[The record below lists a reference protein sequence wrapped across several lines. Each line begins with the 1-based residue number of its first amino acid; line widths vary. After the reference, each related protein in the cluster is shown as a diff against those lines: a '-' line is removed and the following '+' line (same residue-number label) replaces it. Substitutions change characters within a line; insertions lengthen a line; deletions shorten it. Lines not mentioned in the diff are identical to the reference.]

1 MFENTLQG
9 ALIGVTVI
17 PTLILSLPTTSFVRY
32 AIYPLPALLVLRAL
46 LWPPTEGLAKETYL
60 LGLLMTDTSF
70 KMFDYLYLQGYNAPA
85 KFLQVDRVGRTI
97 TKVHEYPKD
106 TLGQVK
112 WALSLVTSHRGIGW
126 NIQVPLQKIKYPS
139 SRVAYIFE
147 SMVSIL
153 SIYLGLYTCGSLCD
167 YMVQVLRKEAD
178 SPYPWVYG
186 LFKNSIFQ
194 MVVAFMG
201 IFAMVSNSVLVY
213 NLARMICV
221 TSGIKGNW
229 GKIESWPNMFGE
241 FEDAWSIRNV
251 WGRAWHQN
259 LRRCLTAPGEK
270 VSSLIFG
277 SSPKLGRVPRLIRRY
292 FLVFSAFGVSGLL
305 HSLAVYY
312 GSKTD
317 TMPYEDSTPLH
328 MRPGWY
334 VTGYF
339 FYIQPFAITLED
351 FICWATGT
359 STESKGVKATK
370 VRWFVGM
377 VYTLTWFTWG
387 TAVLWIH
394 PQLASLGY
402 QRTSDAELGYVHIL
416 VSTSEAASILPLNPW
431 PAVVKTVSPMFW
443 DVYGYFK
450 SSGLGGYL
458 YLYAYTTLEILGGS
472 GFNVLKSASS
482 VV

>member
-17 PTLILSLPTTSFVRY
+17 PILILSLPTTSFVRY

-112 WALSLVTSHRGIGW
+112 WALSL
-126 NIQVPLQKIKYPS
+126 
-139 SRVAYIFE
+139 
-147 SMVSIL
+147 
-153 SIYLGLYTCGSLCD
+153 CD

-178 SPYPWVYG
+178 SPYPWIYG

-431 PAVVKTVSPMFW
+431 PAVVKTVSPTFW